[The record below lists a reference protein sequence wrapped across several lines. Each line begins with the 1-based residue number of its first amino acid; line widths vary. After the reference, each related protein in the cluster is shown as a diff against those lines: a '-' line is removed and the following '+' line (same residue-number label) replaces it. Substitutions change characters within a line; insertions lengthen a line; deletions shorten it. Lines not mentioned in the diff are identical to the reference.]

1 MTESTSSRLLAAD
14 VARCRLTHRPDP
26 RVVHGTPTTANRVL
40 GMVGDVEVGVWEITE
55 GAVRD
60 TEVDEIFVVLSGTGR
75 VEFENGEAVDLAPG
89 VVVRL
94 HAGEQTTWTIT
105 NTLRKI
111 WVA

>member
-1 MTESTSSRLLAAD
+1 MTEPSSPRLLAAD
-14 VARCRLTHRPDP
+14 VARCPLAHQPDP

-40 GMVGDVEVGVWEITE
+40 GAVGDVEVGVWEITE

-60 TEVDEIFVVLSGTGR
+60 TEVDEIFVVLSGSGR
-75 VEFENGEAVDLAPG
+75 VEFEDGEGVDLAPG

-105 NTLRKI
+105 NTLRKV